1 MYEEHFENGIK
12 IKRDLRLLARTLHNS
27 TLSEAADYIDK
38 LEVLLL
44 TAEGNLLA
52 IESRGIEKPISEI
65 LRDFKNAKP
74 KTIKQ
79 QEARKIKNPK
89 IEKSDLPKELQH
101 LGEKV
106 LDAFIVLVRESHE
119 WGGEPC
125 VGSSSAGSSLRGALP
140 HLKRTGLLTT
150 YSKVDGSKRGTG
162 TYVQFTD
169 FGKRMAEK
177 IDVLIDLID
186 PENDAE

>member
-74 KTIKQ
+74 KT
-79 QEARKIKNPK
+79 
-89 IEKSDLPKELQH
+89 DLPPPCRT
-101 LGEKV
+101 KV
-106 LDAFIVLVRESHE
+106 MEQS
-119 WGGEPC
+119 P
-125 VGSSSAGSSLRGALP
+125 
-140 HLKRTGLLTT
+140 
-150 YSKVDGSKRGTG
+150 
-162 TYVQFTD
+162 
-169 FGKRMAEK
+169 
-177 IDVLIDLID
+177 LIS
-186 PENDAE
+186 ENSGYETIQIYR